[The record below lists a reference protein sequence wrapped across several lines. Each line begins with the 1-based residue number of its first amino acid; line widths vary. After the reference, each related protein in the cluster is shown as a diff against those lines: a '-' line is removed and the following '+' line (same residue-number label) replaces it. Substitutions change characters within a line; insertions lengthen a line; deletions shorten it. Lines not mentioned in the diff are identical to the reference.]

1 MTTIEKEWAERV
13 RAAAAARTPL
23 CLRGGGSKDFYGRT
37 PVGEPFDL
45 RANAGVVA
53 HEPTELVVIVRG
65 GTPLAELEAA
75 LAARGQYLP
84 FEPPHFGAG
93 ATVAGCVA
101 AGLSGPRRANMGAVR
116 DFMLGVKLMDGR
128 GEVMKFGGQV
138 MKNVAGYDIS
148 RLVAGSLGTLGIL
161 LEVSLKV
168 LPRPVAEA
176 TLRFE
181 LDEPTALRRVNEWG
195 GQPLPVSASLWH
207 GGTLHLRLSGAEA
220 AVRAAIERLGG
231 EQLAPTDAA
240 VLWDG
245 VCEHAATPFVL
256 GPGEVLWRVSLPST
270 APALALPGRQVVEWG
285 GALRWVVAEGDGASA
300 HGARIRTRA
309 AELGGHAAAFRGGDR
324 GGEVFQPLSAPLASI
339 HRRLKQAFDPAGI
352 FNPGRLYPEF

>member
-13 RAAAAARTPL
+13 RAAAAAGTGL
-23 CLRGGGSKDFYGRT
+23 CLRGGGSKGFYGREAT
-37 PVGEPFDL
+37 GEVFDL
-45 RANAGVVA
+45 RANSGVVA
-53 HEPTELVVIVRG
+53 YEPTELVVTVRG
-65 GTPLAELEAA
+65 GTPLAELEAL
-75 LAARGQYLP
+75 LAEKGQYLA

-101 AGLSGPRRANMGAVR
+101 AGLSGPRRASMGAVR
-116 DFMLGVKLMDGR
+116 DFMLGVKLLDGR

-181 LDEPTALRRVNEWG
+181 LDEASALRRVNEWG

-207 GGTLHLRLSGAEA
+207 EGVLHLRLSGADA
-220 AVRAAIERLGG
+220 AVRAATARLGG
-231 EQLAPTDAA
+231 ETLDQAAASALWVAVREQTAASFALAAD
-240 VLWDG
+240 
-245 VCEHAATPFVL
+245 
-256 GPGEVLWRVSLPST
+256 EVLWRVSLPST
-270 APALALPGRQVVEWG
+270 APALDLPGRQTVEWG
-285 GALRWVVAEGDGASA
+285 GALRWLASSGDA
-300 HGARIRTRA
+300 ARIRARA
-309 AELGGHAAAFRGGDR
+309 EQLGGHTAAFRGGDR
-324 GGEVFQPLSAPLASI
+324 GGEVFQPLSAPLATV